1 MDIKMKSLLFG
12 GAKFNSVA
20 GDFGLL
26 VFRVFV
32 GLSLALAHGW
42 GKVPPGG
49 EFVKGVTAL
58 GFPAEAAWLTMLTE
72 FFGGLALAAGFAT
85 RPAALAMIVNF
96 SVAGFMAHAADPY
109 LRKELPF
116 MFLAAAIMFLFVGA
130 GRFSIDRLLK
140 K

>member
-1 MDIKMKSLLFG
+1 MNFRGLLFG
-12 GAKFNSVA
+12 GAKLNSAA

-26 VFRVFV
+26 VLRVFA
-32 GLSLALAHGW
+32 GLSLAVAHGW
-42 GKVPPGG
+42 DKVPPG
-49 EFVKGVTAL
+49 EMFVKSVASL
-58 GFPAEAAWLTMLTE
+58 GFPAEMAWLTMLTE

-85 RPAALAMIVNF
+85 RPVALAMMVNF

-109 LRKELPF
+109 LRKELAF
-116 MFLAAAIMFLFVGA
+116 MFLATSVMFLCVGA